1 MDARFSS
8 KINRLDDI
16 QSVVH
21 CTSPNNPPDVKMD
34 PTYEDAIMHELLC
47 IPVIGKG
54 YDLLCVTNIY
64 NLTYNRVLSVPL

>member
-1 MDARFSS
+1 
-8 KINRLDDI
+8 
-16 QSVVH
+16 
-21 CTSPNNPPDVKMD
+21 MD